1 MQYVFLLGCLVS
13 GPPWRL
19 LKEKPN
25 YSTKLLWKSRKIKL
39 SLALSTNWSPRKQA
53 SVTPLSK
60 LRTLRAILSISG
72 SSREEDRPH
81 TLYNA
86 GITFVLCPE
95 NDSRI
100 SGKYFSLLPW
110 NVGVRALKT
119 VIVEKKRKLWQVK
132 VGHTELTIE
141 CLTQGL
147 QTGSS
152 VIFFPNWSWALRI
165 HSSVRGF
172 N

>member
-1 MQYVFLLGCLVS
+1 M
-13 GPPWRL
+13 
-19 LKEKPN
+19 
-25 YSTKLLWKSRKIKL
+25 
-39 SLALSTNWSPRKQA
+39 
-53 SVTPLSK
+53 TPLSK

-119 VIVEKKRKLWQVK
+119 VIVEKKRELWQIK

-152 VIFFPNWSWALRI
+152 VNFFPN
-165 HSSVRGF
+165 
-172 N
+172 